1 MKTKTEIENRLDKL
15 EEYVSIE
22 MDNIRKLAEQKPIF
36 KDLFSITTYSDVCKE
51 LKEKE
56 ETCPYKMIK
65 QIEKLFNVNWVKDWD
80 NKNQSKWYPYYEQTG
95 SGLVFRSSHS
105 FYFGFAGQVAFYKDK
120 KTSDHIGKY
129 FIDVYKKLM

>member
-1 MKTKTEIENRLDKL
+1 MEDL
-15 EEYVSIE
+15 ELHVRANLESFTQNYVVE
-22 MDNIRKLAEQKPIF
+22 ELK
-36 KDLFSITTYSDVCKE
+36 KE

-65 QIEKLFNVNWVKDWD
+65 QIEKLFNGNWVKDWN

-95 SGLVFRSSHS
+95 SGLVFSYSASYCTR
-105 FYFGFAGQVAFYKDK
+105 FPGQVAFYKDK

>member
-1 MKTKTEIENRLDKL
+1 MKNNKTEVEIRLDKL
-15 EEYVSIE
+15 EEYVSDE
-22 MDNIRKLAEQKPIF
+22 MEKIRNLAKEVKI
-36 KDLFSITTYSDVCKE
+36 KDLFSIITYSEVCKE

-95 SGLVFRSSHS
+95 SGLVFFSSDS
-105 FYFGFAGQVAFYKDK
+105 FYYCFGGQVAFYKDK